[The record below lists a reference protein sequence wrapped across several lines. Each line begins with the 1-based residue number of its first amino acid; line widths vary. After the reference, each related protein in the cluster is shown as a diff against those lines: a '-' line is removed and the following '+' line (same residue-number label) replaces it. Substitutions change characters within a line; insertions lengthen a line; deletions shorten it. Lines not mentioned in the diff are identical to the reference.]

1 MSMGFNADEV
11 LEMALEIERNGAD
24 FYKRAAELEQSKPA
38 RAALLELAAM
48 EEDHERTFAEMRAG
62 LTEEERREMSY
73 DPEGELPLYL
83 RVMADKGVLNK
94 LVLRSEGASLLRRV
108 AKADPARV
116 LSGGQSIEEVLRF
129 AIGLEKDSIV
139 FYLGLQELVPER
151 LGGRRVEQ
159 ILREEMGHLATV
171 GDLMRR
177 RRTSPLRPRLRG
189 R

>member
-24 FYKRAAELEQSKPA
+24 FYKRAAELGQMSKA

-62 LTEEERREMSY
+62 LTEEERRSSGFA

-83 RVMADKGVLNK
+83 RVMADKRVLSKN
-94 LVLRSEGASLLRRV
+94 
-108 AKADPARV
+108 ADPARV
-116 LSGGQSIEEVLRF
+116 LSGGASTSLSLAPPRAQSRGGQSIEEVLRF
-129 AIGLEKDSIV
+129 AIGMEKDSIV

-171 GDLMRR
+171 GDLIRCY
-177 RRTSPLRPRLRG
+177 SAK
-189 R
+189 